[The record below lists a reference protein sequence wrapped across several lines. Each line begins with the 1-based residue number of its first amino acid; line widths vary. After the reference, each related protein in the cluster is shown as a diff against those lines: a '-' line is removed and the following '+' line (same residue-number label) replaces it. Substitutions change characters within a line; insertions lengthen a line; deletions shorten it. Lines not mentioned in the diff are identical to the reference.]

1 MSKPNLFKVT
11 KERPDIALAEE
22 AGFVFKRHAA
32 HCLLYEDPVTKQTV
46 SFSHTPSKG
55 SRGVIN
61 AMADVRRIVR
71 HREKYLAETR
81 QEQPHDL
88 GEDEMS
94 EGRKNG
100 VVVSRRSSSDG
111 WRSTFLDGAYV
122 GLAKMHHEHEYEF
135 KTVNPAYARAEG
147 KYRFLSLLTDEVAK
161 CRAVTTTPPAR
172 PVPEPKPEFPSVLP
186 EPYGHPSAPP
196 KAQAPVED
204 PKASTGQLVRPRR
217 PLPDVVTPP
226 KDNSP
231 EAMALRVLVKKHQ
244 QEYDDLLESF
254 MIGMGWDQ

>member
-1 MSKPNLFKVT
+1 MSKSNLFKVT

-81 QEQPHDL
+81 QEQPHEL

-100 VVVSRRSSSDG
+100 VVVSRRSASDG
-111 WRSTFLDGAYV
+111 WRATFLDGLYV

-161 CRAVTTTPPAR
+161 CRAVSMVPPA
-172 PVPEPKPEFPSVLP
+172 PPEKGSEILGGMLP
-186 EPYGHPSAPP
+186 PP
-196 KAQAPVED
+196 IPAAT
-204 PKASTGQLVRPRR
+204 ASSSTGPVYF
-217 PLPDVVTPP
+217 PLPPP
-226 KDNSP
+226 AEAAKANSP
-231 EAMALRVLVKKHQ
+231 EGMATRVLIRKHQ